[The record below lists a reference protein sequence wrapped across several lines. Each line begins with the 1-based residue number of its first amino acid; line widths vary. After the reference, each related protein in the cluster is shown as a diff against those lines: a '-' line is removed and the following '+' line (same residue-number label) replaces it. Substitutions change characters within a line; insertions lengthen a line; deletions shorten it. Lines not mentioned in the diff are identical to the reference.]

1 MLLLVEGIVFKSVLK
16 MQNKKK
22 QPNGKPCGELKLRFE
37 IEAKGEFKRLQAN
50 ISLQDVS
57 IKEDLLDR

>member
-1 MLLLVEGIVFKSVLK
+1 
-16 MQNKKK
+16 MQNIKNN
-22 QPNGKPCGELKLRFE
+22 QMGKPCGELKLRFE

>member
-1 MLLLVEGIVFKSVLK
+1 MLVLVEGIVGKSVLK
-16 MQNKKK
+16 MHNKK
-22 QPNGKPCGELKLRFE
+22 QPSGKPCCAVKLRCE

-50 ISLQDVS
+50 ICLQDVS